1 MMKKLIFPFA
11 LAVLFFACKNDAK
24 DSNFQQVEANSP
36 AIPADGSPTD
46 QIMAAALE
54 ETDYLQRV
62 RQSFV
67 PLQEEYRKAN
77 GKVPGIGE
85 VTIFV
90 DDNYTLLV
98 ENKFK
103 GSTYQTKVNLKNLNN
118 AQGGMALV
126 PDNAPGEFP
135 GLKVYVKDGK
145 PGVELSKD
153 GNVVREERQLEIF
166 LADRPGIERVTP
178 AILQALNI
186 ANGNI
191 PD

>member
-1 MMKKLIFPFA
+1 MMKKLIFPLAFA
-11 LAVLFFACKNDAK
+11 ALFFACKNDSK
-24 DSNFQQVEANSP
+24 DSSFQQVEANSP
-36 AIPADGSPTD
+36 AIPADGSPAD
-46 QIMAAALE
+46 QLRAVAME
-54 ETDYLQRV
+54 ETNYLQRV

-67 PLQEEYRKAN
+67 PLQEEYRNAN

-85 VTIFV
+85 VNIFV
-90 DDNYTLLV
+90 DDNYTLLI

-153 GNVVREERQLEIF
+153 GKVVREERQLEIF

-186 ANGNI
+186 ANGNL
-191 PD
+191 PK

>member
-1 MMKKLIFPFA
+1 MIKKLMFS
-11 LAVLFFACKNDAK
+11 LAVAMFFACNSDPK
-24 DSNFQQVEANSP
+24 DSSFQQVETNSP
-36 AIPADGSPTD
+36 EIPENASPTERLK
-46 QIMAAALE
+46 AVALE
-54 ETDYLQRV
+54 ESNYLERI

-77 GKVPGIGE
+77 GKVPEVGE

-90 DDNYTLLV
+90 DENFTLLI

-118 AQGGMALV
+118 AQGGMMLV
-126 PDNAPGEFP
+126 PDKEPGEFP
-135 GLKVYVKDGK
+135 GLKIFVKDGK
-145 PGVELSKD
+145 PGVVITKD
-153 GNVVREERQLEIF
+153 GKQVREDKQLEIY

-186 ANGNI
+186 ANGNL
-191 PD
+191 PE